1 LEGTNG
7 PEALV
12 AVTLLDWV
20 VKEDHTG

>member
-12 AVTLLDWV
+12 AVTLLDWG